1 MPGEKFM
8 QHDGAGGAKEVVA
21 TQTGGSGNENLLAS
35 LDNTGRWSTTM
46 MPVGISADTVSMVTS
61 ENLAAGDLVNIY
73 DVSTVPT
80 ARKAN
85 ATDATKPVV
94 GFVLAGSTSP
104 ASAIIY
110 MEGPITGLSGLTA
123 GTRMY
128 LSAATSGALT
138 ATAPVGTGKIVQ
150 FVGRAVNATTVNF
163 EPSDP
168 ILLA

>member
-1 MPGEKFM
+1 
-8 QHDGAGGAKEVVA
+8 
-21 TQTGGSGNENLLAS
+21 
-35 LDNTGRWSTTM
+35 M
-46 MPVGISADTVSMVTS
+46 MPVGMGADTVSMVTS
-61 ENLAAGDLVNIY
+61 ENLAAGDLVNVY
-73 DVSTVPT
+73 DVTAVPT

-85 ATDATKPVV
+85 ATDNTKPVT
-94 GFVLAGSTSP
+94 GFVLAGTSSPDP
-104 ASAIIY
+104 ATIY

-128 LSAATSGALT
+128 LSAATGGALT
-138 ATAPVGTGKIVQ
+138 ATPPTGTGKIVQ